1 MIVSRETETAF
12 VKLGRLVRKWNG
24 SINIVS
30 RETLDALERRHIA
43 DSVAVYATGP
53 GGGSW
58 LDLGSGGGFPGV
70 VVAILAGGR
79 HPVTLIESD
88 KRKCEFLRTVRRELN
103 LNFDIVNKRI
113 EETIPIEASVISA
126 RALAPL
132 PKLLSLAIRH
142 ANDGT
147 VFLFPKGANWQA
159 EDVAARREWTYD
171 LEQLDSLIQP
181 GSVILRIRNV
191 RRA

>member
-1 MIVSRETETAF
+1 M
-12 VKLGRLVRKWNG
+12 KLGRLVRKWNR
-24 SINIVS
+24 SVNLVS
-30 RETLDALERRHIA
+30 RETLDDLERRHIA
-43 DSVAVYATGP
+43 DSVAVYAAGT

-58 LDLGSGGGFPGV
+58 LDLGSGGGFPGA

-103 LNFDIVNKRI
+103 LDFDIVNKRI